1 METPSNA
8 DELEGLRQRY
18 DELSRFTYTVVHDLR
33 APLVTI
39 KGFLALVERDL
50 AADKPERVRQDLDH
64 ITLAADRL
72 HRLVEDLL
80 VLLKLGAVALERGP
94 VSLDVLLHELAS
106 LMQGRLASAH
116 VRLELP
122 TEPLRVYGDRSR
134 LLALFQNLLDNAI
147 KFMGT
152 QAEPMIRISLRAEA
166 GTVLCEVVDNGLGV
180 APAQQ
185 AEIFKPFARGHAG
198 IEGSG
203 LGLAI
208 AQRIVE
214 LHEGE
219 IGVSSSGVPGEGS
232 CFWVRLPQ
240 CPD

>member
-1 METPSNA
+1 MDTPTAEDDVES
-8 DELEGLRQRY
+8 LRQRY

-50 AADKPERVRQDLDH
+50 AAEKPERVRQDLHH
-64 ITLAADRL
+64 ITLATDRL

-80 VLLKLGAVALERGP
+80 ALLKLGSVALERHP
-94 VSLDVLLHELAS
+94 VSLDVLLHELAG
-106 LMQGRLASAH
+106 LMHGRLTGAN
-116 VRLELP
+116 VQLELP
-122 TEPLRVYGDRSR
+122 VSPLRVYGDRSR

-147 KFMGT
+147 KFMGE
-152 QAEPMIRISLRAEA
+152 QVAPRITVRLREEE
-166 GTVLCEVVDNGLGV
+166 GMVVCEVADNGLGV
-180 APAQQ
+180 PPAQQ
-185 AEIFKPFARGHAG
+185 VEIFRPFVRGHSG

-208 AQRIVE
+208 AQRIVD

-232 CFWVRLPQ
+232 CFWVRLSR
-240 CPD
+240 CPE